1 MQIFAALSDPTRSK
15 IIEVLAHNDLSA
27 GEIAARFPVS
37 RPAVSRHLSVLRKA
51 HLVDARG
58 EAQRRVYSL
67 NPAGLDAVDQWVARC
82 RQIWNRRL
90 DALGRHLD
98 TMAKRLPDPETQ
110 GATKVRAR
118 GQRK

>member
-1 MQIFAALSDPTRSK
+1 MRIFAALSDPTRSK
-15 IIEVLAHNDLSA
+15 IIEVLAHSDLSA

-51 HLVDARG
+51 HLVEARG

-98 TMAKRLPDPETQ
+98 AMAKRSLDGDTQ
-110 GATKVRAR
+110 RATRIRAR

>member
-1 MQIFAALSDPTRSK
+1 MQIFAALADPTRTK
-15 IIEVLAHNDLSA
+15 IIEVLARTDLSA

-51 HLVDARG
+51 RLVHARG

-67 NPAGLDAVDQWVARC
+67 DPAALDEVDQWVARC
-82 RQIWNRRL
+82 RQVWSSRL

-98 TMAKRLPDPETQ
+98 AMATNPLGWKNQP
-110 GATKVRAR
+110 TKGPPR
-118 GQRK
+118 GLRK